1 MHLCR
6 TDSSIWWYIAYFISF
21 AGQLVFYGFLGVG
34 FISGGAGGLIA
45 TIDMIAA
52 GSLIGAILAGCGTA
66 IMAFNLLAG
75 IYLIQAVAR
84 HYKESGGLQRTGEAA
99 VSGAARNETLRGAAK
114 NAVINSIV

>member
-1 MHLCR
+1 MHIR
-6 TDSSIWWYIAYFISF
+6 SEGGIWWYLAYFIAF

-45 TIDMIAA
+45 TIDMIAS

-66 IMAFNLLAG
+66 IMVFNLLAG

-84 HYKESGGLQRTGEAA
+84 HYKEAGGLQRTGEAA
-99 VSGAARNETLRGAAK
+99 ISGAARNDTVRSAAK
-114 NAVINSIV
+114 NAIVNSIV